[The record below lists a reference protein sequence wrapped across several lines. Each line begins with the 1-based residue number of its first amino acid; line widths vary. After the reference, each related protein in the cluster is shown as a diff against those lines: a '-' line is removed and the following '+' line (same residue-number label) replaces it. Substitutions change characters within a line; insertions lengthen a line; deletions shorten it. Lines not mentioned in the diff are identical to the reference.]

1 MALSVYEV
9 DLSDM
14 LYHRRVVVLMLS
26 PSKKAR
32 ERRAAGKQR
41 GFSFI

>member
-14 LYHRRVVVLMLS
+14 LYHRRVVVL
-26 PSKKAR
+26 KAR